1 MESSAVQTYS
11 STNAAQVE
19 AACALHGLTQDE
31 FRVLHRESVAAKEL
45 AYCPYSKFQV
55 GAALLTRLGKY
66 IAGANMENA
75 SYPVG
80 TCAERVALARAHM
93 DGHRDFKAIAVV
105 TNSTLPASPCGM
117 CRQFMREFCDLS
129 FPVLMFDAN
138 GDFAVMKLGEVGA

>member
-80 TCAERVALARAHM
+80 TCAERVAMARAHM

-117 CRQFMREFCDLS
+117 CRQLS
-129 FPVLMFDAN
+129 VLLSL
-138 GDFAVMKLGEVGA
+138 AVSPWCSHRCCGC